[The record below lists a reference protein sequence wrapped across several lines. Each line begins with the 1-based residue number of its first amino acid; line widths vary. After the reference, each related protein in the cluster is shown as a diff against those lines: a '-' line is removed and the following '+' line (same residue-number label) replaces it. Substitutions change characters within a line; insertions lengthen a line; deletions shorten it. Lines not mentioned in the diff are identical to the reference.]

1 LLRLERRLE
10 RRLPPFID
18 FFLER
23 RGLFLGLLQERPSF
37 VLCFNGR
44 VPAGQ
49 FFLAS
54 ACAFLAA
61 II

>member
-1 LLRLERRLE
+1 LE